1 MARRRTA
8 TQTVTMPPPLRFDQK
23 LVLNQYLLSL
33 FEVTKLEDLA
43 RDMKGP
49 EWEGLDENNV
59 SRFYHHLTNRLYDRA
74 QLPKDLLLTYDQN
87 IVRHTLAIR
96 GKRERPI
103 TWKYFQYLALLF
115 TEIYLDRYFRDPEKL
130 LADLNDWVE
139 KFNAGV
145 GAADRVNPYTLADL
159 RKLAFWNATGSGKT
173 LLMHVNILQYRHY
186 LALHGREKEL
196 SRVILLTPNEGLSRQ
211 HEEEFALSGLP
222 AQIFTKDGAGLYKG
236 QYIEIID
243 IHKLKDEMG
252 EKTVAVEVFEG
263 NNLVLVDEGHRGSS
277 GEDWK
282 AKRDKLCA
290 EGFSFEYSA
299 TFGQAMKASG
309 KAALIQEYAKCILFD
324 YSYKYFYRDG
334 YGKDYQILNLA
345 DDSDDEIRQRYL
357 TACLLTFYQQL
368 RLFKD
373 KQREYAPYLLEKP
386 LLVFVGSKVT
396 AVRSENKRKV
406 SDVVD
411 ILLFLNDFISKPYLT
426 QRHLKRLLE
435 NRPDLPDHKGRE
447 IFAGAFGYL
456 IKQGFTPETLYQD
469 MLKNLFNAQIPGTLH
484 VERFKQ
490 TGEIGLRVANNEYFG
505 VINVGDDSEL
515 AKLCEENG
523 LHTTALDFSDSLFRS
538 LNDKNSQV
546 NLLIG
551 SKKFSEG
558 WNSWRVSTMGLMNV
572 GKNEGSEII
581 QLFGRGVRLKGKDFS
596 LKRTVLGPGTPDYIN
611 KVETLNVFG
620 IRADYMRQFQE
631 YLEEEGL
638 PPDDKKAEITLP
650 VIRLTPG
657 RNLKYLKLKDGL
669 DFKKHGPNPVLGR
682 PNKVLLKR
690 PVVVDYYPKLQAII
704 SGKATANAE
713 SIIKQTGKL
722 TSAHLSLLNWESIY
736 FELQRYKNE
745 RGWHNLCL
753 SRQIMQDLLHQ
764 PDWYVLYIPRDEL
777 EFTDFA
783 RVRRWQ
789 EIAVTLLKKYCE
801 RYYNYHKGAWEGER
815 MELVDLEEY
824 RKKLAAEGKPGN
836 FFDEYKFRINQD
848 QEDLI
853 RKLTELKKAINDGI
867 FSDFSFGKLDSII
880 FDRHLYKPLIHLTGE
895 SIEVTP
901 VPLNQGEKNFVID
914 LRSYFNANRKFFED
928 KELYLLRNQG
938 RGRGAGFF
946 EANNFHP
953 DFILWL
959 VTKEKQFIT
968 FVDPK
973 GLRNTDGL
981 GDPKVEFHLT
991 IKEIEKRLG
1000 DPGVVLNSFIISQ
1013 TPMNQISWWKDGI
1026 TETEFNQH
1034 HILFPVEGDHS
1045 YIGKIMAGVLG
1056 TE

>member
-1 MARRRTA
+1 MPRRTA
-8 TQTVTMPPPLRFDQK
+8 TQTVTTPPPLRFDQR

-33 FEVTKLEDLA
+33 FEVNKLEDLA
-43 RDMKGP
+43 QGMKGP
-49 EWEGLDENNV
+49 EWEGLDEDNV
-59 SRFYHHLTNRLYDRA
+59 SRFHHHLTNRLYDRV
-74 QLPKDLLLTYDQN
+74 QLPKDLLLSYDQN
-87 IVRHTLAIR
+87 IVRHTLTIR
-96 GKRERPI
+96 GKRERTV
-103 TWKYFQYLALLF
+103 TWKYFQYLSLLF
-115 TEIYLDRYFRDPEKL
+115 TEIYLDRFFRNPEKL
-130 LADLNDWVE
+130 LFDLNDWVE

-145 GAADRVNPYTLADL
+145 AKADKISSHTLEDL

-173 LLMHVNILQYRHY
+173 LLMHANILQYRHY

-196 SRVILLTPNEGLSRQ
+196 SRIILLTPNEGLSIQ
-211 HEEEFALSGLP
+211 HEAEFALSGLP
-222 AQIFTKDGAGLYKG
+222 AQVFTKDGAGLYKG

-252 EKTVAVEVFEG
+252 EKTVAVEAFEG

-299 TFGQAMKASG
+299 TFGQAMKAAN
-309 KAALIQEYAKCILFD
+309 KTLLTQEYAKCILFD
-324 YSYKYFYRDG
+324 YSYKYFYKDG

-345 DDSDDEIRQRYL
+345 DDSDDEIRLRYL
-357 TACLLTFYQQL
+357 TACLVTFYQQL
-368 RLFKD
+368 RLYQD
-373 KQREYAPYLLEKP
+373 KKQDYAPYLLEKP

-396 AVRSENKRKV
+396 AVRTESKNKV
-406 SDVVD
+406 SDVVE
-411 ILLFLNDFISKPYLT
+411 ILIFLNEFISKPYLT

-435 NRPDLPDHKGRE
+435 NHPDLPDHKGRD
-447 IFAGAFGYL
+447 IFAGAFSYL

-469 MLKNLFNAQIPGTLH
+469 MLKSLFNALIPGTLR

-490 TGEIGLRVANNEYFG
+490 TGEIGLRIANNEYFG

-515 AKLCEENG
+515 TKLCEEKG
-523 LHTTALDFSDSLFRS
+523 LHTTSLDFSDSLFRS
-538 LNDKNSQV
+538 LNDKNCKV
-546 NLLIG
+546 NILIG

-611 KVETLNVFG
+611 KVENLNVFG

-638 PPDDKKAEITLP
+638 PADDKKVEVTLP

-657 RNLKYLKLKDGL
+657 RNLKFLKLKDGL
-669 DFKKHGPNPVLGR
+669 DFKKNGPNPVLGR

-690 PVVVDYYPKLQAII
+690 PVVVDYYPKLQAIS
-704 SGKATANAE
+704 SGKSTSNAN
-713 SIIKQTGKL
+713 SIVKHTDKL
-722 TSAHLSLLNWESIY
+722 TSGHLSFLNWDNIF
-736 FELQRYKNE
+736 FELHHYKNQQ
-745 RGWHNLCL
+745 GWYNLSL
-753 SRQIMQDLLHQ
+753 SRQQIQDLFHQ
-764 PDWYVLYIPRDEL
+764 KEEWYVLYIPKVEL
-777 EFTDFA
+777 EFTDFT

-789 EIAVTLLKKYCE
+789 EIAVALLKKYCE
-801 RYYNYHKGAWEGER
+801 RYYKYHKGAWEGER

-824 RKKLAAEGKPGN
+824 RSKLAAEGKSGN

-853 RKLTELKKAINDGI
+853 HKLSELKKAFNDGV
-867 FSDFSFGKLDSII
+867 FHDFSFDRVDSII

-895 SIEVTP
+895 IVEVTP
-901 VPLNQGEKNFVID
+901 VPLNKGEKDFVLA
-914 LRSYFNANRKFFED
+914 LRKYYSNNPKFFED

-938 RGRGAGFF
+938 RGRGTGFF

-959 VTKEKQFIT
+959 IIGGKQYIT

-973 GLRNTDGL
+973 GLRNTDGFK
-981 GDPKVEFHLT
+981 DPKVEFYKT
-991 IKEIEKRLG
+991 IKEIETRLG
-1000 DPGVVLNSFIISQ
+1000 DAKVILNSFIISQ
-1013 TPMNQISWWKDGI
+1013 TPYNQISWWKDEI
-1026 TETEFNQH
+1026 TEEDFNKS
-1034 HILFPVEGDHS
+1034 HIIFPAEGDWK
-1045 YIGKIMAGVLG
+1045 YIEMIIRKV
-1056 TE
+1056 TT